1 MMVSVPDPAKV
12 LVDTVRSE
20 AATSPVGECWT
31 I

>member
-1 MMVSVPDPAKV
+1 MVSVPDPAKV
-12 LVDTVRSE
+12 LVDARSE